1 MKLRRRFRRAL
12 RRSQSAMQPRV
23 LVESMHLA
31 GLLTAG
37 KLQEFAATG
46 RFEETVAALSVMS
59 NVPTAVIEQNMRDTQ
74 AESLLVFAKAIGL
87 SWETT
92 RST

>member
-1 MKLRRRFRRAL
+1 
-12 RRSQSAMQPRV
+12 MQPRV
-23 LVESMHLA
+23 LVESMHPA

-46 RFEETVAALSVMS
+46 RFEEMVAALSVMS